1 MNKSVNHKYMPLLL
15 SAAIAMPSIA
25 YAQLEEV
32 IVTSERREASV
43 QDVPV
48 AVSAFNE
55 ELVEQLRD
63 SMQGKKHSP
72 RQHSWFEGMKNFFG
86 DMKL

>member
-48 AVSAFNE
+48 AVSVFNE
-55 ELVEQLRD
+55 ELV
-63 SMQGKKHSP
+63 
-72 RQHSWFEGMKNFFG
+72 
-86 DMKL
+86 